1 VRPSPTGMFQMAQAD
16 PAADID
22 RSEDVL
28 LLHDQAEPDGPP
40 APAAPIGPPADL
52 APPVQVAPASSQS
65 AAFVKKSAAP
75 APASSSGATP

>member
-1 VRPSPTGMFQMAQAD
+1 MFPVALAR

-40 APAAPIGPPADL
+40 ALVKPMGPPSEL
-52 APPVQVAPASSQS
+52 KSNR
-65 AAFVKKSAAP
+65 SAAP
-75 APASSSGATP
+75 ATTSTVRSATTPAAEAPR